1 MSDEIRK
8 YLYDILEA
16 IENVDVHLNHERNF
30 NSYMSSLTIRRAI
43 ERELE
48 IIGEATNRILKEAPE
63 IQISYGRQIVDLRN
77 RVIHAYDAVDELIIW
92 KVINRDLPVLNN
104 EVQKLLDSQ
113 Y

>member
-1 MSDEIRK
+1 MSDEINK
-8 YLYDILEA
+8 YLYDILES

-30 NSYMSSLTIRRAI
+30 NSYMGSLTIRRAI

-92 KVINRDLPVLNN
+92 KVINRDLPILKN
-104 EVQKLLDSQ
+104 EVQNLLDIQ
-113 Y
+113 

>member
-8 YLYDILEA
+8 HLHDILES
-16 IENVDVHLNHERNF
+16 IENVDIHLNYERNF
-30 NSYMSSLTIRRAI
+30 KNYMGSLTIRRAI

-48 IIGEATNRILKEAPE
+48 IIGEATNRILKESPS

-92 KVINRDLPVLNN
+92 KVINRDLPVLKN
-104 EVQKLLDSQ
+104 EIQSLLNTE
-113 Y
+113 